1 MVWMLDVWHTSR
13 HTQPDWLT
21 SLKKK
26 RNVSTIKVSLNG
38 KQKYENEHQLTIC
51 RKRRP
56 SKCHTKF
63 SPSRSMHWNCVF
75 RHPKE
80 SSAAA
85 PFCHLKGSI
94 GRCLQ
99 PILQMPTPSLKAW
112 SPPSTEINASLNIC
126 SKYFRKH
133 LQHKCQHQIS
143 IRTKYLS
150 NISKY

>member
-1 MVWMLDVWHTSR
+1 MANR
-13 HTQPDWLT
+13 
-21 SLKKK
+21 
-26 RNVSTIKVSLNG
+26 
-38 KQKYENEHQLTIC
+38 KYENEHQLTIC

-75 RHPKE
+75 RHPKD

-85 PFCHLKGSI
+85 PLCHLKVSI

-112 SPPSTEINASLNIC
+112 SPPSTEINVSLNIC

-143 IRTKYLS
+143 NRTNTFQIFQ
-150 NISKY
+150 NIKFLKRRTFTQWRSGTKRPINICTRSHVRTRA